1 VGAVSDKIYEDSI
14 SVSAGRFT
22 VRTNQGPG
30 KMAGSRT
37 VSLLHKTLGSRT
49 VVRFN
54 GLTDADLKD
63 LNMALCEYLH
73 MVGLSQ

>member
-1 VGAVSDKIYEDSI
+1 MSDAIYEDSI

-30 KMAGSRT
+30 KMEGSRT
-37 VSLLHKTLGSRT
+37 ISLLHKTLGSQT

-54 GLTDADLKD
+54 GLTDADLRD
-63 LNMALCEYLH
+63 LFRALGEYLH
-73 MVGLSQ
+73 MMSMSQ